1 MYNTVIQMLQ
11 ELENPYILIC
21 EKKIS
26 DMNSL
31 VRILEL
37 ALNVI
42 NFFTYLLNLFFL
54 WAMLGKLLRYSWKN
68 SHSFLL
74 LLFDYIQKKRE
85 LLVVAEDVESEAL
98 AMLILNK
105 HHAGVKVIDWLSF
118 EVTYIGIQH

>member
-1 MYNTVIQMLQ
+1 MLQ

-42 NFFTYLLNLFFL
+42 NFFTYLLTLIFL
-54 WAMLGKLLRYSWKN
+54 
-68 SHSFLL
+68 
-74 LLFDYIQKKRE
+74 
-85 LLVVAEDVESEAL
+85 
-98 AMLILNK
+98 
-105 HHAGVKVIDWLSF
+105 
-118 EVTYIGIQH
+118 